1 MGSSSYFFALLVVS
15 IGIGVY
21 NVSQASSGSDF
32 KCYSLSSMNETSY
45 QTFLDQQPAP
55 TQNSTSPPPAT
66 STTED
71 GVTTYNVPIQGSNSF
86 YLFQWVIAILYFV
99 VGFFSLI
106 MCLVTYWLS
115 DMVPDDFMKI
125 STFKKFTAASTKV
138 FPPLNI
144 LVHWIIMV
152 IIIIYWVLII
162 TGTCEISQKD
172 GAEFGFNPLKYS
184 QDVTTLNIVNSIVWF
199 VLHYGFAIMKDMIYT
214 EPFMYAPQVGEKS
227 VFKDVCFRVLG
238 P

>member
-1 MGSSSYFFALLVVS
+1 MGSSSYFFGLLLLC

-21 NVSQASSGSDF
+21 NISQASSGAVF

-45 QTFLDQQPAP
+45 QSYIDQQPTP
-55 TQNSTSPPPAT
+55 TANSSAPPPAT

-71 GVTTYNVPIQGSNSF
+71 GVTTYSVPIEGSNLF
-86 YLFQWVIAILYFV
+86 YLLQWAIAILYFV
-99 VGFFSLI
+99 IGFFALV

-125 STFKKFTAASTKV
+125 STLKKFSAASTKV

-144 LVHWIIMV
+144 LVHWIIMIV
-152 IIIIYWVLII
+152 IIIYWIMLIM
-162 TGTCEISQKD
+162 GTCEVSQKN
-172 GAEFGFNPLKYS
+172 GAEFGFNPLKYT
-184 QDVTTLNIVNSIVWF
+184 QDATTLNIVNSIVWF
-199 VLHYGFAIMKDMIYT
+199 VLHYGFAIIKDMIYT

-227 VFKDVCFRVLG
+227 VFKDVCFRILG